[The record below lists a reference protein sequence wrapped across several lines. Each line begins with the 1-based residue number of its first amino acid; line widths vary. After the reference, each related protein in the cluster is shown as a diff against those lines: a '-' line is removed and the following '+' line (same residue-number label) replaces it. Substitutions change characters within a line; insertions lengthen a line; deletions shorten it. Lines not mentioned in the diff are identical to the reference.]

1 MASKAFIDWAKSQK
15 YKPGDEITN
24 WQKLTSPYI
33 LSEYKTWGEV
43 YAAAVPDV
51 KSDKESTKESTK
63 ETKVDSPKSK
73 NFKEKQKQINALQ
86 SIPQM
91 EQDAA
96 YYKDEAESVNNTP
109 AEREDAR
116 KKYESLEKEISDA
129 QEVSGKSAE
138 KLEKGAAKESAADL
152 KKEYAKL
159 KERKDVLLDPTDPE
173 GRGPIIQKKM
183 DEILKKF
190 QDSYSIE
197 IGTRVSTT
205 VAKSKILDQDIPT
218 FSSTQDAQA
227 EVTATGA
234 ETPGKVTK
242 PVSTTTPGAA
252 TTPGAITTPKPK
264 PGAKVTPDVKV
275 ETPAEKEAGALGA
288 AMEATDLVISETLFK
303 NIPSLNSILKK
314 YVNTPGMTEAAFLK
328 LVRNDV
334 WYKQNS
340 KEIRGRYTQYYN
352 YRDLQAS
359 GRTTG
364 SSDYEKQISTIE
376 AKLKKRATTIGSAA
390 ANDPAALRKAAE
402 NLYIT
407 NRSEDESFITD
418 FLSASIKPIAGMIG
432 GKVTQGYS
440 GEALT
445 NYDKLVKAARDN
457 GFQVSDILPGGANVD
472 QVLSGITSGKIDV
485 NRVIAD
491 AGKLAAQGQPQYVRD
506 LIAQGYTLAQVFKPY
521 RQTMATILEIGD
533 PEQIDLNDPLLRSS
547 ITDKG
552 DMNLYD
558 FKKALRQDNRW
569 QYTEQAKQDV
579 SNAAFN
585 VLRDFGFQG

>member
-51 KSDKESTKESTK
+51 KSDKESTKETK
-63 ETKVDSPKSK
+63 ADSPKSK

-91 EQDAA
+91 EQDAV
-96 YYKDEAESVNNTP
+96 YYKDQAESVNNTP

-116 KKYESLEKEISDA
+116 KKYESLEKEILDA

-138 KLEKGAAKESAADL
+138 KLEKVAAKESAADL

-173 GRGPIIQKKM
+173 GRGPALQKKM
-183 DEILKKF
+183 DEILGKYR
-190 QDSYSIE
+190 SAYSTE
-197 IGTRVSTT
+197 VGMSVSTA
-205 VAKSKILDQDIPT
+205 VARSKILDKPIPT
-218 FSSTQDAQA
+218 FSGTQDAQA
-227 EVTATGA
+227 EVTATEA
-234 ETPGKVTK
+234 EIPSKVTK
-242 PVSTTTPGAA
+242 PVSTE
-252 TTPGAITTPKPK
+252 TPGAITTPNPK
-264 PGAKVTPDVKV
+264 AGAKVTPDVKV

-340 KEIRGRYTQYYN
+340 KEIRSRYTQYYN

-359 GRTTG
+359 GQTTG

-445 NYDKLVKAARDN
+445 NYDKLVQAARDN
-457 GFQVSDILPGGANVD
+457 GFQVSDILPDGANVD
-472 QVLSGITSGKIDV
+472 QVLAGITSGKIDV

-521 RQTMATILEIGD
+521 RQTMATILDIQD
-533 PEQIDLNDPLLRSS
+533 PNEIDLNDPLLRSA

-558 FKKALRQDNRW
+558 FKKALRQDKRW
-569 QYTEQAKQDV
+569 QYTEQARADV
-579 SNAAFN
+579 STAAFN